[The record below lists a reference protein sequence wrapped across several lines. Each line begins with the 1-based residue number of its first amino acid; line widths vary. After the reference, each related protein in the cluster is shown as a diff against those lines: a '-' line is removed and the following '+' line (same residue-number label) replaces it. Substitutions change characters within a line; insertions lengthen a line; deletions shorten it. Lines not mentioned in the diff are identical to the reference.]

1 MTARQIVLGS
11 DDPFPLGDFDP
22 VRSVRDA
29 QLGAEATQAILS
41 DNAQALCRLGS
52 GTYSQRSGESQL

>member
-1 MTARQIVLGS
+1 MTARQSVLGS
-11 DDPFPLGDFDP
+11 DDPFSSGDFDP

-41 DNAQALCRLGS
+41 GNAQALFRPGS
-52 GTYSQRSGESQL
+52 GTYSQRSGDSQL

>member
-1 MTARQIVLGS
+1 MIARQSVLGS
-11 DDPFPLGDFDP
+11 DDPFPLGGCDP

-41 DNAQALCRLGS
+41 GKAQALFWLGS